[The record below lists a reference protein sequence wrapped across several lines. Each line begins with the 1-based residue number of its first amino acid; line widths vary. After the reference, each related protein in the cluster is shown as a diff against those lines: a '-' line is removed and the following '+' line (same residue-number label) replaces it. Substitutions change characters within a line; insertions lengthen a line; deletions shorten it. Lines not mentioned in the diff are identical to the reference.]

1 MAVALSQWHTAVCV
15 GERASAGPH
24 THRCTG
30 AGLWLTNADC
40 PEKVDA

>member
-1 MAVALSQWHTAVCV
+1 MAVALSQWHEAVC
-15 GERASAGPH
+15 ECEPH
-24 THRCTG
+24 THRRTG